1 MAYNHEY
8 PYTDPERYNDDWLLN
23 KMKEL
28 EEKII
33 GIEEDIFAKSKL
45 YIDEV
50 LAPYQAE
57 VTQLRSE
64 FTAFKNEV
72 NNNFSTF
79 TAQLTAQQQ
88 QYQRNVDA
96 QITLMNQRIDAL
108 RDELNADIQS
118 VNARTDLAIQQN
130 NDYIFEV
137 LSTAILGEL
146 KVTNFFTGERVTVQQ
161 MFDYLA
167 TLHVT
172 DGLNYDELVIRDKT
186 YTELVALNI
195 DYTNL
200 VLHGNS
206 LVI

>member
-57 VTQLRSE
+57 VRQLRQE
-64 FTAFKNEV
+64 FTDFKDEV
-72 NNNFSTF
+72 NFSFRNYTS
-79 TAQLTAQQQ
+79 QLTAQQLQ
-88 QYQRNVDA
+88 FQNTVNA
-96 QITLMNQRIDAL
+96 QIALMNQRVDAL

-137 LSTAILGEL
+137 LSTAILGEI
-146 KVTNFFTGERVTVQQ
+146 KVTNFFTGERVSVQQ

-172 DGLNYDELVIRDKT
+172 DGLDYDELIIRDKT
-186 YTELVALNI
+186 YNELVALNI

>member
-57 VTQLRSE
+57 VRQLRAE

-72 NNNFSTF
+72 NYNFQTF
-79 TAQLTAQQQ
+79 TAQLTAQQT
-88 QYQRNVDA
+88 QYQQTVNA

-146 KVTNFFTGERVTVQQ
+146 KVTNFFTGERVSVQQ

-172 DGLNYDELVIRDKT
+172 DGLDYDELVIRDKT
-186 YTELVALNI
+186 YNELVALNI

>member
-33 GIEEDIFAKSKL
+33 GIEEDIFEKSKL

-50 LAPYQAE
+50 LAPYQTE

-72 NNNFSTF
+72 NSNFSIF

-108 RDELNADIQS
+108 RAELNADIQS

-146 KVTNFFTGERVTVQQ
+146 KVTNFFTGARVTVQQ

-172 DGLNYDELVIRDKT
+172 DGLDYDELVIRDKT
-186 YTELVALNI
+186 YNELVALNI